1 MPDDFLQKLSRLGD
15 RTDAIAE
22 AVLEAGAEV
31 VVGRVRRNLQSA
43 IGSNPAP
50 LTFLLRKNVRIESRS
65 TGELLAS
72 LGVSPVKVNRE
83 GGHDI
88 KVGFNEP
95 RIDGNVNAKIANILE
110 HGTSA
115 QPARPFLK
123 PARTASRKQA
133 TETMKAKLEEEIGKL

>member
-1 MPDDFLQKLSRLGD
+1 MAKASIKMPDDFLQKLSRLGD

-43 IGSNPAP
+43 IGSNTQA
-50 LTFLLRKNVRIESRS
+50 ESRS

-72 LGVSPVKVNRE
+72 LGVSPVKVNRK
-83 GGHDI
+83 GDHDI

-95 RIDGNVNAKIANILE
+95 RSDGNVNAKIANILE